1 MAAMDY
7 FEVGSTLESLSRN
20 TNRNR
25 WLNVLQNEWAFGIYS
40 MSDYFIKGQILNS
53 VMYNYKNV
61 NGVFLSKEEYFNKY
75 GRTEDTKDNWKK
87 YKSFK
92 ASIKFVNGELKAIN
106 PKDQYAVNKAKFT
119 VGNTAKNL
127 AASADG

>member
-87 YKSFK
+87 YKS
-92 ASIKFVNGELKAIN
+92 
-106 PKDQYAVNKAKFT
+106 
-119 VGNTAKNL
+119 
-127 AASADG
+127 